1 MRKKPLER
9 QKIRVKK
16 DDLVV
21 VIAGKDAGKR
31 GKVLEVLRDRG
42 RVVVQGVGF
51 IKRHTR
57 PNPQRNIKGGI
68 AEREAAI
75 HASNVMI
82 VAPED
87 DKRSRIGSKVLA
99 DGRKVRISRRTG
111 EILDIFDY
119 PFILLWGLPFGAI
132 LAAWLAERLSM
143 RGLAYTCVTIPVLM
157 HGTIFAWFYLAPPE
171 WR

>member
-1 MRKKPLER
+1 MRKKPKVTY
-9 QKIRVKK
+9 KIRIRK
-16 DDLVV
+16 DDLVE

-75 HASNVMI
+75 HVSNVMV
-82 VAPED
+82 VAAED
-87 DKRSRIGSKVLA
+87 DKRTRLGSKLLA
-99 DGRKVRISRRTG
+99 DGRKVRTSRRTG
-111 EILDIFDY
+111 EVIDK
-119 PFILLWGLPFGAI
+119 
-132 LAAWLAERLSM
+132 
-143 RGLAYTCVTIPVLM
+143 
-157 HGTIFAWFYLAPPE
+157 
-171 WR
+171 